1 MLLKLTL
8 QLLLMLAVNA
18 ALSQVVTSP
27 DGKLIFRC
35 NVSKEDNNGLKYE
48 IEYAGRLIVRESS
61 LGITNWAEN
70 LTVDRT
76 VDTTVNTT
84 WFPVYGERSVVRDH
98 YNQRTIIIKKT
109 NSSYERLHLIVRVY
123 NEGVAFRYY
132 FPEDS
137 QRGGSYITVD
147 DEKTDFHFQPGA
159 VCWFFP
165 YAQSAY
171 TKLPLKDWP
180 GQAERPLT
188 IQLVNGLYAS
198 LCEAALTDYARTKFY
213 VAKNEEN
220 IIRCA
225 LYGSVEQLGPYATP
239 WRVVMVSEKPTDLLQ
254 NNDLILNL
262 NEPIKIPNTSWIKP
276 GKIMRINELTT
287 SGAKKVIDFAAIH
300 HIEYVH
306 FDTRW
311 YGPESFA
318 GSDPRKT
325 YGPEL
330 DMKEVVSY
338 AKSKGIGVWLYVNQR
353 ALYNYLDEILPLYR
367 RWGIS
372 GIKFGFVWVGSQF
385 WTTWLHNAVKK
396 CASNNLMVDIHDEY
410 RPTGFSRT
418 YPNLLTQEGIRGNE
432 EFPDGDINTTLP
444 FTRFIAGA
452 ADYTIAYYSRRDL
465 KPRLQQAPDN
475 KVLKNTAAHQMALSV
490 IYYSPLQYLYW
501 YDNPGDVQNEPEIAF
516 FDQLKTVWDDTRVI
530 DGEIGKY
537 IATARKSGNKW
548 FVGAITNNE
557 GRSLTI
563 PFHFLDAGKKY
574 RLTLYTDGGDRVQ
587 TRTHVGI
594 SSQVITS
601 KTLLKLRLLPRGGCA
616 MTAELL

>member
-1 MLLKLTL
+1 MLRKLTL
-8 QLLLMLAVNA
+8 QLLLLLAVNA
-18 ALSQVVTSP
+18 ALSQVLTSP
-27 DGKLIFRC
+27 DGKLIFRYT
-35 NVSKEDNNGLKYE
+35 VDKQDNNRLKYD
-48 IEYAGRLIVRESS
+48 IEYAGRIVVRGGSI
-61 LGITNWAEN
+61 GITNWFEN
-70 LTVDRT
+70 LTIDRAL
-76 VDTTVNTT
+76 DTMANTT
-84 WFPVYGERSVVRDH
+84 WSPVYGERSVVRDH
-98 YNQRTIIIKKT
+98 YNQRTIIIKRT
-109 NSSYERLHLIVRVY
+109 NDSYERLHLIARIY

-132 FPEDS
+132 FPEDAK
-137 QRGGSYITVD
+137 RGGSYITVD
-147 DEKTDFHFQPGA
+147 GEKTDFRFQSGA

-171 TKLPLKDWP
+171 TKLPLKEWP
-180 GQAERPLT
+180 GEAERPLT
-188 IQLVNGLYAS
+188 IQLGNGLYAS
-198 LCEAALTDYARTKFY
+198 LCEAALTEHARTKFY

-225 LYGSVEQLGPYATP
+225 LYGRVEQLGPYATP

-262 NEPIKIPNTSWIKP
+262 NEPNKIPNTSWIKP

-287 SGAKKVIDFAAIH
+287 TGAKKVIDFAAIH
-300 HIEYVH
+300 NIEYVH

-325 YGPEL
+325 YGPAL

-338 AKSKGIGVWLYVNQR
+338 AKDKGIGVWLYVNQR
-353 ALYNYLDEILPLYR
+353 ALYNYLDQILPLYKS
-367 RWGIS
+367 WGIA

-452 ADYTIAYYSRRDL
+452 ADYTIAYYSRREL
-465 KPRLQQAPDN
+465 KPHLQQAPDN

-501 YDNPGDVQNEPEIAF
+501 YDNPNDVQNEPEIAF

-548 FVGAITNNE
+548 FVGVITNND
-557 GRSLTI
+557 GRALSI
-563 PFHFLDAGKKY
+563 PFHFLDPGKKY
-574 RLTLYTDGGDRVQ
+574 RLTLYSDGGDQVQ
-587 TRTHVGI
+587 TRTHVRI

-601 KTLLKLRLLPRGGCA
+601 KTLLKLQLLPRGGCA
-616 MTAELL
+616 MTTELL